1 MLCKLARLVDSLR
14 NHHSLMADPEL
25 ATPGQDV
32 RSRHDL
38 NAGTT
43 GEMGKTQSKL
53 QVAPVE
59 AWRRTSEQVSEKSA
73 TSSASRSELPL
84 GIIDA
89 IEQISEKSLAQADT
103 IPVTGPKTGFF
114 VDDIPPGFMMPQP
127 VRPVF
132 PGLMKA
138 AESSFTKAEV
148 RSTLTASLAP
158 RSGTLPS
165 QPFRHNENT
174 FPRVKSPK
182 VWTPAGDSNVP
193 RSANGTAV
201 SHSAAT
207 PPGSLTF
214 HVNSVTKP
222 VPATTATPA
231 ASVDFSANSRPTPAA
246 VTTASIH
253 SASNPT
259 FTHATEPSTTSTQIP
274 LFHMSN
280 TAPLA
285 PMRTPASA
293 SKKPQRSYT
302 LPDGTVATS
311 GKGLGR
317 GRPGIKRGP
326 RKSKLAT
333 EIKAESPKAIDT
345 PEETIV
351 VAPPQQKKRKR
362 ASSDEPTDPATP
374 SETSSRASSEEF
386 IPENT
391 QTRSGRQA
399 LKPSSFV
406 PSSTSTPVAKRPR
419 LSSAG
424 PSNPRPAALAKIK
437 RKTYRGREHAALCEH
452 CLRGYGPLG
461 NAIVFCDACNKCWH
475 QRCHEPQVSE
485 AVIKDTKAEWYCSE
499 CEKIINGPKKGAK
512 KATPKSKPSLFLSL
526 APVPPLAL
534 VGASSLT
541 REQREAQLSALSK
554 EKLIELLMRAT
565 DLAPALPLFEDP
577 NPPVLITPTISRPVD
592 SYPTPTQEED
602 DFEYFYDEHATLY
615 PKPGNGVKLPPE
627 SVDLAMLLEGPECKT
642 FSHNL
647 LSEVSK
653 GPV

>member
-1 MLCKLARLVDSLR
+1 
-14 NHHSLMADPEL
+14 MAEPEL
-25 ATPGQDV
+25 AIPAQDAS
-32 RSRHDL
+32 SRHGL
-38 NAGTT
+38 AAGTT
-43 GEMGKTQSKL
+43 GDMGKTQSKL
-53 QVAPVE
+53 QVSAVE
-59 AWRRTSEQVSEKSA
+59 PSRTSEQISEQSA
-73 TSSASRSELPL
+73 TSSASRSGLAL
-84 GIIDA
+84 GI
-89 IEQISEKSLAQADT
+89 IEQISEKRLAQAD
-103 IPVTGPKTGFF
+103 ILPASGPKTGFF
-114 VDDIPPGFMMPQP
+114 SQDIPPGFMMPQP
-127 VRPVF
+127 VRPTF

-138 AESSFTKAEV
+138 AENSFTKAEV
-148 RSTLTASLAP
+148 QSTLTASLAP

-174 FPRVKSPK
+174 FLRVKSPK
-182 VWTPAGDSNVP
+182 VWTPTSDSNVTKP
-193 RSANGTAV
+193 ANGTAG

-207 PPGSLTF
+207 PPGTLTF
-214 HVNSVTKP
+214 HVNSIAKP
-222 VPATTATPA
+222 PPAHTATPA
-231 ASVDFSANSRPTPAA
+231 ALVGFPSIPSPTPA
-246 VTTASIH
+246 TTTVASIH
-253 SASNPT
+253 SAS
-259 FTHATEPSTTSTQIP
+259 THPVTYSTNPSTTPTQTP
-274 LFHMSN
+274 LFSMPS
-280 TAPLA
+280 TTFLA
-285 PMRTPASA
+285 PVRTPTSS

-326 RKSKLAT
+326 RKSKLPT
-333 EIKAESPKAIDT
+333 EIKAESPKAT
-345 PEETIV
+345 NTAEETIV

-362 ASSDEPTDPATP
+362 ASSDEPSDPDTP

-399 LKPSSFV
+399 LKPSTFV

-424 PSNPRPAALAKIK
+424 PSNPRPAVLAKIK

-461 NAIVFCDACNKCWH
+461 NVIVFCDACNKCWH

-485 AVIKDTKAEWYCSE
+485 AVIKDTKAEWYCSD

-512 KATPKSKPSLFLSL
+512 KATPKSKPSLSLSL
-526 APVPPLAL
+526 APAPPLAL

-565 DLAPALPLFEDP
+565 DLAPALPLFENP
-577 NPPVLITPTISRPVD
+577 NPPVLTTPTISRPVD

-602 DFEYFYDEHATLY
+602 DYEYLYDEHATLY

-627 SVDLAMLLEGPECKT
+627 SVDLAMLLEGPDCKT

-647 LSEVSK
+647 LTEVQR
-653 GPV
+653 GPIGVSA

>member
-1 MLCKLARLVDSLR
+1 
-14 NHHSLMADPEL
+14 MAEPEL
-25 ATPGQDV
+25 ATPSQDAS
-32 RSRHDL
+32 SRHGL
-38 NAGTT
+38 AAGTT
-43 GEMGKTQSKL
+43 GDMGKTQSKL
-53 QVAPVE
+53 QVSAVE
-59 AWRRTSEQVSEKSA
+59 TLRTSEQVAEQSA
-73 TSSASRSELPL
+73 TSSASRSGLAL

-89 IEQISEKSLAQADT
+89 IEQISEKSLAQAD
-103 IPVTGPKTGFF
+103 ILPASGPKTGFF
-114 VDDIPPGFMMPQP
+114 SQDIAPGFMMPQP
-127 VRPVF
+127 VRPTF

-138 AESSFTKAEV
+138 AENSFTKAEV

-174 FPRVKSPK
+174 FLRVKSPK
-182 VWTPAGDSNVP
+182 VWTPTSDSNVTKP
-193 RSANGTAV
+193 ANGTAG

-207 PPGSLTF
+207 PPGTLTF
-214 HVNSVTKP
+214 HVNSIAKP
-222 VPATTATPA
+222 APAPTATPA
-231 ASVDFSANSRPTPAA
+231 AFVDFPSKQSPTPAA
-246 VTTASIH
+246 TTIASIP
-253 SASNPT
+253 SASTPT
-259 FTHATEPSTTSTQIP
+259 VTHSTSTSTTPTQTP
-274 LFHMSN
+274 LFNMPS

-285 PMRTPASA
+285 PVRTPTSS

-333 EIKAESPKAIDT
+333 EIKAESPKAT
-345 PEETIV
+345 NMAEETIV
-351 VAPPQQKKRKR
+351 VAPPPQKKRKR
-362 ASSDEPTDPATP
+362 ASSDEPSDPDTP

-399 LKPSSFV
+399 LKPSTFV

-461 NAIVFCDACNKCWH
+461 NVIVFCDACNKCWH

-485 AVIKDTKAEWYCSE
+485 AIIKDTKAEWYCSD
-499 CEKIINGPKKGAK
+499 CEKIINGPKKGGK
-512 KATPKSKPSLFLSL
+512 KATPKSKPSLSLSL
-526 APVPPLAL
+526 APAPPLAL

-565 DLAPALPLFEDP
+565 DLAPALPLFENP
-577 NPPVLITPTISRPVD
+577 NPPVLTTPTISRIVD

-602 DFEYFYDEHATLY
+602 DYEYLYDEHATLY

-627 SVDLAMLLEGPECKT
+627 SVDLAMLLEGPDCKT

-647 LSEVSK
+647 LTEVQR
-653 GPV
+653 GPIGVSA